1 MAMSGKSN
9 VGLKNF
15 ALYGLRYSYLRLLN
29 RVGDKL
35 IFIHPDLMSFIAFF
49 TALLTGFFYYR
60 SGETPVFLL
69 VNVFLILLG
78 ITLTTLVELL
88 SMKRSKF
95 TIVNEII
102 YALPDRYADLLILVG
117 ISFSS
122 LCDIKIGMIAA
133 ITVLLIS
140 YSGMLGKAL
149 GVSWQHQGPLGKAD
163 RSVILM
169 AASLLQYLLSGA
181 GNPTVFILG
190 RDYTIIELCM
200 IIFMVL
206 GQITVLMRTKGIL
219 EDVKKVNRTLYDRRN
234 PEE

>member
-1 MAMSGKSN
+1 MSEKFNGK
-9 VGLKNF
+9 LKKF
-15 ALYGLRYSYLRLLN
+15 ALFGLRYSYLRLLN

-49 TALLTGFFYYR
+49 TALITGFFYYK

-69 VNVFLILLG
+69 VNAFLILLG

-88 SMKRSKF
+88 SMKRAKF
-95 TIVNEII
+95 TIINEII

-122 LCDIKIGMIAA
+122 LCDIRIGFVAS

-149 GVSWQHQGPLGKAD
+149 GVSWQHQGPLGKTD
-163 RSVILM
+163 RSVILI
-169 AASLLQYLLSGA
+169 AASILQYLLSGA
-181 GNPTVFILG
+181 GVPSVFILG
-190 RDYTIIELCM
+190 RNYTIMELCM

-206 GQITVLMRTKGIL
+206 GQLTVLMRTKGIL
-219 EDVKKVNRTLYDRRN
+219 EDVKKVNRTLYPGES